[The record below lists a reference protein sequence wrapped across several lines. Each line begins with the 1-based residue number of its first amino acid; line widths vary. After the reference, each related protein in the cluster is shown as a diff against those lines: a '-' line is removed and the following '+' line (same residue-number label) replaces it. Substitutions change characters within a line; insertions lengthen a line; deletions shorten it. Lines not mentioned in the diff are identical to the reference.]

1 MEKIKL
7 EVAGIPAVLYGKR
20 SRKVYLYVHGKNG
33 SAAEAARFART
44 ACPAGWQVLAV
55 DLPEHGTRK
64 NSPEKL
70 VPWVVTRELQAVYAR
85 VQPVWKQ
92 IRVYG
97 VSIGAWFAMQALQ
110 TQTPEK
116 ALLVSPV
123 VDMEK
128 LILDLMQQ
136 AGVTEEQ
143 LHAAGEIPTAM
154 GETLSWPYLCWVR
167 EHPLHWKVPTQVLYA
182 DTDPLTGHTAMERF
196 RQQTG
201 AHLTILEGGEHWFH
215 TELQLA
221 VLQEWERPSWPL
233 CKAGRNTI
241 VEPYRTE
248 SHAGRAGI
256 AGSGALPGAAGS
268 QSAAGRYSA
277 AGGGEPD
284 TDLLPEGLCRE
295 HPHGVSPLER

>member
-20 SRKVYLYVHGKNG
+20 SRRVYLYVHGKNG

-55 DLPEHGTRK
+55 DLPEHGARK
-64 NSPEKL
+64 DSPEKL

-85 VQPVWKQ
+85 MQPVWKH

-110 TQTPEK
+110 TQQPEK
-116 ALLVSPV
+116 ALLVSPI

-143 LHAAGEIPTAM
+143 LGRGDPHRHGRDPLVAVSVLGKGTPLALESAHTGALCRYRPPYRAHRHGAVPTAD
-154 GETLSWPYLCWVR
+154 R
-167 EHPLHWKVPTQVLYA
+167 
-182 DTDPLTGHTAMERF
+182 
-196 RQQTG
+196 G
-201 AHLTILEGGEHWFH
+201 APDHSGGRGA
-215 TELQLA
+215 L
-221 VLQEWERPSWPL
+221 V
-233 CKAGRNTI
+233 
-241 VEPYRTE
+241 PYRDPACRPARLGKL
-248 SHAGRAGI
+248 SHI
-256 AGSGALPGAAGS
+256 ISSFSFL
-268 QSAAGRYSA
+268 
-277 AGGGEPD
+277 
-284 TDLLPEGLCRE
+284 
-295 HPHGVSPLER
+295 

>member
-1 MEKIKL
+1 MKKQNL
-7 EVAGIPAVLYGKR
+7 TLAGVPAILYGKR

-33 SAAEAARFART
+33 CKEEAERFANT
-44 ACPAGWQVLAV
+44 ACAAGWQVLAI
-55 DLPEHGTRK
+55 DLPEHGARK
-64 NSPEKL
+64 DRPEQL
-70 VPWVVTRELQAVYAR
+70 LPWAVVPEIQAVYAR
-85 VQPVWKQ
+85 MQPVWPH
-92 IRVYG
+92 IRLYG
-97 VSIGAWFAMQALQ
+97 VSIGAWLAMQALRAEK
-110 TQTPEK
+110 PEK
-116 ALLVSPV
+116 ALFVSPV

-215 TELQLA
+215 TETQLA
-221 VLQEWERPSWPL
+221 ALQSWE
-233 CKAGRNTI
+233 
-241 VEPYRTE
+241 
-248 SHAGRAGI
+248 
-256 AGSGALPGAAGS
+256 
-268 QSAAGRYSA
+268 
-277 AGGGEPD
+277 
-284 TDLLPEGLCRE
+284 E
-295 HPHGVSPLER
+295 HNC

>member
-85 VQPVWKQ
+85 MQPVWKR

-143 LHAAGEIPTAM
+143 LHAAGEIPTDF

-167 EHPLHWKVPTQVLYA
+167 EHPLRWRTPTQVLYGEA
-182 DTDPLTGHTAMERF
+182 DELTSYAVLDRF
-196 RQQTG
+196 KRATG
-201 AHLTILEGGEHWFH
+201 AQLTLLADGEHWFH
-215 TELQLA
+215 TKTQLA
-221 VLQEWERPSWPL
+221 ALQSWE
-233 CKAGRNTI
+233 
-241 VEPYRTE
+241 
-248 SHAGRAGI
+248 
-256 AGSGALPGAAGS
+256 
-268 QSAAGRYSA
+268 
-277 AGGGEPD
+277 
-284 TDLLPEGLCRE
+284 E
-295 HPHGVSPLER
+295 HNC

>member
-55 DLPEHGTRK
+55 DLPEHGARK
-64 NSPEKL
+64 DSPEKL

-85 VQPVWKQ
+85 MHPVWKH

-110 TQTPEK
+110 TQKPEK
-116 ALLVSPV
+116 ALLVSPI

-128 LILDLMQQ
+128 LILALMQQ

-143 LHAAGEIPTAM
+143 LHAAGEIPTDF

-167 EHPLHWKVPTQVLYA
+167 EHPLRWRTPTQVLYGEA
-182 DTDPLTGHTAMERF
+182 DELTSYAVLDRF
-196 RQQTG
+196 KRATG
-201 AHLTILEGGEHWFH
+201 AQLTLLADGEHWFH
-215 TELQLA
+215 TETQLA
-221 VLQEWERPSWPL
+221 VLQVWE
-233 CKAGRNTI
+233 
-241 VEPYRTE
+241 
-248 SHAGRAGI
+248 
-256 AGSGALPGAAGS
+256 GAHL
-268 QSAAGRYSA
+268 
-277 AGGGEPD
+277 
-284 TDLLPEGLCRE
+284 
-295 HPHGVSPLER
+295 

>member
-1 MEKIKL
+1 MKKQNL
-7 EVAGIPAVLYGKR
+7 TLAGVPAILYGER
-20 SRKVYLYVHGKNG
+20 SRKAYLYVHGKNG
-33 SAAEAARFART
+33 CKEEAERFANT
-44 ACPAGWQVLAV
+44 VCSAGWQVLAI
-55 DLPEHGTRK
+55 DLPEHGARK
-64 NSPEKL
+64 DRPEQL
-70 VPWVVTRELQAVYAR
+70 LPWAVVPEIQAVYAR
-85 VQPVWKQ
+85 MQPVWKH

-143 LHAAGEIPTAM
+143 LRAAGEIPTDF
-154 GETLSWPYLCWVR
+154 GKTLSWPYLCWVR

-182 DTDPLTGHTAMERF
+182 DTDPLTGHTAMEQF

-215 TELQLA
+215 TPVQMA
-221 VLQEWERPSWPL
+221 VLQTWEE
-233 CKAGRNTI
+233 AN
-241 VEPYRTE
+241 V
-248 SHAGRAGI
+248 
-256 AGSGALPGAAGS
+256 
-268 QSAAGRYSA
+268 
-277 AGGGEPD
+277 
-284 TDLLPEGLCRE
+284 
-295 HPHGVSPLER
+295 